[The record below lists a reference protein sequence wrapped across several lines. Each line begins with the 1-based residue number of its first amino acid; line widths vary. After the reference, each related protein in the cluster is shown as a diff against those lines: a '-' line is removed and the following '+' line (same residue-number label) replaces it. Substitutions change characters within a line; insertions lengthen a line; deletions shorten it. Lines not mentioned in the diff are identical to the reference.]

1 MHILKKYEATKPK
14 VESSESSGERREF
27 REVKN
32 GDWVCREL
40 KIYIFVFNTR
50 IIFYSRDL
58 WSYFLTN
65 FFIILRS
72 EIYNIWIV
80 SRHFFSILFS

>member
-40 KIYIFVFNTR
+40 KIYIFVFNTLV
-50 IIFYSRDL
+50 Y
-58 WSYFLTN
+58 
-65 FFIILRS
+65 IIL
-72 EIYNIWIV
+72 YKNIVERLVV
-80 SRHFFSILFS
+80 SHIFL

>member
-32 GDWVCREL
+32 GDWVCKEL
-40 KIYIFVFNTR
+40 KIYIFVFNTLVY
-50 IIFYSRDL
+50 I
-58 WSYFLTN
+58 
-65 FFIILRS
+65 
-72 EIYNIWIV
+72 NIKI
-80 SRHFFSILFS
+80 